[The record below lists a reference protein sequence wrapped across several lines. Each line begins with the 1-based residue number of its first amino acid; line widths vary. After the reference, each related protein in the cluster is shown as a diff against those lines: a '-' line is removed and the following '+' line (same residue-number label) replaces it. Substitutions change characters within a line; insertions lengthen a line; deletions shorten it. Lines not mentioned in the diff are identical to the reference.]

1 MFHSCNINVYS
12 SSSVVYF
19 KQYSGSSFS
28 KNGLWSESCRTMSL
42 KSDADTA
49 AMVPFTGVLSECHF
63 FTIQFWNKG
72 FSCFKYQGGIGKKG
86 RENCY
91 ELRRYYFGDFKESY
105 IFIKSSPEAY
115 YFGDIKESHIFYKK
129 LTRGLEVSRLYY
141 FAEGERYDGHEKNP
155 QATNL
160 THRIRPK

>member
-28 KNGLWSESCRTMSL
+28 KNGLWSESRRTMSL

-49 AMVPFTGVLSECHF
+49 PMVPFTGVLSGCHF

-91 ELRRYYFGDFKESY
+91 ELRR
-105 IFIKSSPEAY
+105 Y

-160 THRIRPK
+160 THRIRLK